1 MPHSDKKIICLR
13 PDGGVSVITP
23 ADNCPLTFEEIV
35 KTKLTEVSRQMN
47 GLGNFSSKFDIIS
60 RKSLDEESNEVTIPF
75 TGSNNSLEI
84 LLAKW

>member
-35 KTKLTEVSRQMN
+35 KKDVPNGWKYKIVNKDEVPSDRSFR
-47 GLGNFSSKFDIIS
+47 GAWTV
-60 RKSLDEESNEVTIPF
+60 DEADMTDGVG
-75 TGSNNSLEI
+75 TGEGGE
-84 LLAKW
+84 AF

>member
-35 KTKLTEVSRQMN
+35 KKDVPYGWKYKIVDKDEVPSDRSFRN
-47 GLGNFSSKFDIIS
+47 AWTV
-60 RKSLDEESNEVTIPF
+60 DEADVTDGVG
-75 TGSNNSLEI
+75 TGEGGE
-84 LLAKW
+84 AY